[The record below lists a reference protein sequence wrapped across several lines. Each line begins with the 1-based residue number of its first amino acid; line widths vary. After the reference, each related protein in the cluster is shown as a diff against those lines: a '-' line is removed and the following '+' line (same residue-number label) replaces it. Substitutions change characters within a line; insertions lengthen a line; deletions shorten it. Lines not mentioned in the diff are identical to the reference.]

1 MSYKN
6 SAGVPAEMQANQLA
20 NLPRQTWDSP
30 PWNRWSFQHV
40 SEFLDTAVVSSG
52 AIGHDNAFDL
62 RKSPARLDS
71 MVLNLPHLGRCELD
85 TFLDETYTD
94 GFLVVH
100 NGAVKQESYF
110 GFLDASKLHLSQSM
124 AKSITAAALG
134 VLVEQ
139 GLIDLNQQVT
149 HYLPELKQTAY
160 AGATIQHLLDMASG
174 VAYSEAYIDEN
185 SDVALTEIASGW
197 RQAPPGVIA
206 PNNIWEQILG
216 LKTLEE
222 PHGSRWLYRSIETDV
237 LAFCMEKVT
246 GQRLP
251 QIVSE
256 LLWRHIGA
264 ELDANFTIDSSG
276 YGIADGGFNACL
288 RDYAR
293 FGLLY
298 LNEGKNLAGEQVVP
312 AAWVAATRS
321 ANHQMFAAT
330 GSIGLPDGAY
340 KNQFWIEDSVDKAMM
355 CVGIFGQLIYINPV
369 QDLLVVKLS
378 TWPSALNAEYKVDT
392 LSAIHQIADHLSH

>member
-6 SAGVPAEMQANQLA
+6 STGVPAEMQANQLEK
-20 NLPRQTWDSP
+20 LPRQTWGSP

-40 SEFLDTAVVSSG
+40 SEFLETAVVSNG
-52 AIGHDNAFDL
+52 AVVNNHVFDL
-62 RKSPARLDS
+62 RKVPSSLDS
-71 MVLNLPHLGRCELD
+71 IALNLPHIGRCKLD
-85 TFLDETYTD
+85 AFLDETYTD
-94 GFLVVH
+94 GFLVMH
-100 NGAVKQESYF
+100 NGVVKQESYF
-110 GFLDASKLHLSQSM
+110 GFLDESKLHLSQSM

-134 VLVEQ
+134 IIVEQ

-149 HYLPELKQTAY
+149 HYLPELRQTAY
-160 AGATIQHLLDMASG
+160 TGATIQHLLDMASG
-174 VAYSEAYIDEN
+174 VRYSEVYVDEN

-206 PNNIWEQILG
+206 PNNVWEQILG
-216 LKTLEE
+216 LQTLEVS
-222 PHGSRWLYRSIETDV
+222 HGARWSYRSIETDV

-246 GQRLP
+246 GQRLR

-256 LLWRHIGA
+256 LLWQRIGA
-264 ELDANFTIDSSG
+264 EMAANFTIDSSG
-276 YGIADGGFNACL
+276 YGLADGGFNACL

-321 ANHQMFAAT
+321 GNHQMFAAV

-340 KNQFWIEDSVDKAMM
+340 KNQFWIEDSVDTAMM
-355 CVGIFGQLIYINPV
+355 CIGIYGQLIYINPV

-392 LSAIHQIADHLSH
+392 LSAIHQIADYLSR